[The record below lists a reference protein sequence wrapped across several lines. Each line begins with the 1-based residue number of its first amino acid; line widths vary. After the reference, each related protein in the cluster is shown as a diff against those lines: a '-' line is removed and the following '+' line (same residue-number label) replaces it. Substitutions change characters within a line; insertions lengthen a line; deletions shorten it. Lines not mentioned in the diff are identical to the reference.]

1 MKFHYKETVINYEI
15 EGLGKPVVI
24 LHGLGC
30 DLNMMKG
37 CLESVFGI
45 KKGYK

>member
-1 MKFHYKETVINYEI
+1 MKFQYKETVINYEI
-15 EGLGKPVVI
+15 EGQGKFVVI

-37 CLESVFGI
+37 CLEPCFWN
-45 KKGYK
+45 KKGV